1 MPLVLHRLIYS
12 QGIRMFSKTG
22 LLLSSAIIVLFASAI
37 VVIGASPEPAVA
49 MSAFQSQPNAN
60 PADQQNTTALWT
72 ALISSLSLNLINA
85 VVGMFNTYIN
95 FRLKMSTNNIE
106 ASMEDNTRLTR
117 QTSMA
122 VRGQQESIEVLKEE
136 LADKSNDRKT
146 PIV

>member
-1 MPLVLHRLIYS
+1 
-12 QGIRMFSKTG
+12 MFSKTG
-22 LLLSSAIIVLFASAI
+22 LLLSTAIVVLFASAI
-37 VVIGASPEPAVA
+37 VVIGASPEPSHA
-49 MSAFQSQPNAN
+49 MVAFQAN
-60 PADQQNTTALWT
+60 PVAERNDTTALWT

-122 VRGQQESIEVLKEE
+122 VRSQQESIEVLKED
-136 LADKSNDRKT
+136 LADKSNDRK
-146 PIV
+146 IKQG

>member
-1 MPLVLHRLIYS
+1 
-12 QGIRMFSKTG
+12 MFSKTG
-22 LLLSSAIIVLFASAI
+22 LLLSAAIIVLFASAI
-37 VVIGASPEPAVA
+37 VVIGASPEPSHA
-49 MSAFQSQPNAN
+49 MAAFQQQPGN
-60 PADQQNTTALWT
+60 PIAERNDTTALWT

-122 VRGQQESIEVLKEE
+122 VRSQQESIEVLKGD
-136 LADKSNDRKT
+136 LADKSNDRK
-146 PIV
+146 IK